1 MSTFPVLFIVAF
13 VASLAG
19 TRWFIDRMQRSG
31 AGQPIR
37 DYGPTIHAHKA
48 GTPTGGGLIPLAV
61 LALALVL
68 VGLLGALG
76 TKGILFV
83 AATLAF
89 GTVGLIDDG
98 FKLAQRHAKGLAARY
113 KLGLQIIL
121 AVGWLM
127 LVHQFVGLDRPLVV
141 PFGGTWQPDLW
152 IAALIAVFVL
162 VGTVNALNITDGLDG
177 LAGGAGVIGLAA
189 FMGWIARTPTD
200 EGLLLV
206 VGMFA
211 AALLGFLVWNV
222 HPAKVFLGD
231 CGAMGLG
238 GALAS
243 LAVLTRTEL
252 LLPLIAL
259 IPLLETLSIMIQ
271 VPYFKLTGRR
281 IFKVSPLHHHFER
294 AEGVE
299 TPFLLPDAEW
309 PEWRITLVFW
319 SVAALGA
326 ALALLAVLV

>member
-1 MSTFPVLFIVAF
+1 MSALLAPLIVAF

-19 TRWFIDRMQRSG
+19 TRWFINRMQRSG

-48 GTPTGGGLIPLAV
+48 GTPTGGGLIPLAM
-61 LALALVL
+61 LAFALL
-68 VGLLGALG
+68 LTGLLGGLE

-83 AATLAF
+83 VAALAF
-89 GTVGLIDDG
+89 GAVGLIDDG

-113 KLGLQIIL
+113 KLLLQIIL
-121 AVGWLM
+121 AVGWVL

-141 PFGGTWQPDLW
+141 PFGGTWQPNLW
-152 IAALIAVFVL
+152 IAALIAVLTL

-177 LAGGAGVIGLAA
+177 LAGGVGLIGLTA
-189 FMGWIARTPTD
+189 FMGWIAQRPTD
-200 EGLLLV
+200 NGLLLV
-206 VGMFA
+206 VGIFA
-211 AALLGFLVWNV
+211 ATLLGFLVWNV

-238 GALAS
+238 GGLAGV
-243 LAVLTRTEL
+243 AVLTRTEL

-259 IPLLETLSIMIQ
+259 VPLLETLSIMIQ

-294 AEGVE
+294 AEGVA
-299 TPFLLPDAEW
+299 TPFLMPDAEW
-309 PEWRITLVFW
+309 PEWWITLMFW
-319 SVAALGA
+319 GLSGLGTLLALGA
-326 ALALLAVLV
+326 AL